1 MKEQDRILFNE
12 NETETIIRRE
22 NNEKV
27 DELFVTI

>member
-22 NNEKV
+22 NNKKV
-27 DELFVTI
+27 DELLVTI